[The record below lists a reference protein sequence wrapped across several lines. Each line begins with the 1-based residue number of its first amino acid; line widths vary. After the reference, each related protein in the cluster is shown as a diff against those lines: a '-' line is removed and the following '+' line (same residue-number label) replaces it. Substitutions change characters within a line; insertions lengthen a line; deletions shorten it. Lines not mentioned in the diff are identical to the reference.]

1 MGNGKKIATIGD
13 IVGAY
18 KSLVANACLN
28 LFKTSIESA
37 AIHKNEMM
45 GKIWQRNFHEHI
57 IRNEQVYQRIAD
69 YIINNPKM
77 WKEDKFFRV

>member
-1 MGNGKKIATIGD
+1 
-13 IVGAY
+13 
-18 KSLVANACLN
+18 
-28 LFKTSIESA
+28 
-37 AIHKNEMM
+37 M